1 MEFNYLIIS
10 ILVRRRGALLKVTQD
25 DIKRVAQQYLEQP
38 VKEGRFSTALLG
50 EATDRIA
57 AKNGW
62 HINQWGEAVKE

>member
-1 MEFNYLIIS
+1 MI
-10 ILVRRRGALLKVTQD
+10 RRRGALLKVTQD
-25 DIKRVAQQYLEQP
+25 DIKRVAQQYLGEP

-57 AKNGW
+57 AENGW